1 MAEVNPKARVNLER
15 AVTLLLDDNPEG
27 ISILVQIVTA
37 FGIKTLH
44 RCTSIEAAQE
54 VAGQYELD
62 LIVANANM
70 RDSSGYDFVSWLR
83 RVNLEPNSFTPAII
97 LTGHTQVSNVRKARD
112 CGANFIVAKPVSPS
126 VLLERILWVARE
138 SRPFVACDTYVG
150 PDRRYRDVG
159 PPEGVEGRRR
169 EDKLP
174 KAAAPSPPAEQS
186 VDVPEAQAKAV
197 Q

>member
-1 MAEVNPKARVNLER
+1 MAEANPKARVNLER

-37 FGIKTLH
+37 FGIKSLH

-150 PDRRYRDVG
+150 PDRRYKDMG
-159 PPEGVEGRRR
+159 PPEGMEGRRR
-169 EDKLP
+169 EDKLA
-174 KAAAPSPPAEQS
+174 KAATPAPAAEES
-186 VDVPEAQAKAV
+186 GEVPEAQAKAV

>member
-1 MAEVNPKARVNLER
+1 MAEANPKARVNLER

-37 FGIKTLH
+37 FGIKSLH

-150 PDRRYRDVG
+150 PDRRYKDMG
-159 PPEGVEGRRR
+159 PPEGMEGRRR
-169 EDKLP
+169 EDKLA
-174 KAAAPSPPAEQS
+174 KAAPAAGQS
-186 VDVPEAQAKAV
+186 GEVPEAQAKAV

>member
-15 AVTLLLDDNPEG
+15 AVTLLLDDHVEG

-44 RCTSIEAAQE
+44 RCTSMEAAQE

-70 RDSSGYDFVSWLR
+70 RDSSGYDFVQWLR
-83 RVNLEPNSFTPAII
+83 RANLEPNSFTPAII

-112 CGANFIVAKPVSPS
+112 CWANFIVAKPVSPS

-150 PDRRYRDVG
+150 PDRRYKDVG
-159 PPEGVEGRRR
+159 PPEGMEGRRR
-169 EDKLP
+169 EDKQA
-174 KAAAPSPPAEQS
+174 KAAPPLEQV
-186 VDVPEAQAKAV
+186 VDIPEAQAKAV